1 MRARAALLPAAA
13 AGLVAGV
20 LAVQTAAGGGDFVP
34 ARAADPCAERSVAAV
49 SDGIDGLAEQLVLL
63 GLDGAA
69 CRLGVSR
76 ESLVIG
82 LAAPG
87 ERNEAEAEAVRG
99 GLLDAVDR
107 LDAQG
112 RLPRASALADEA
124 LDQADLPALVAA
136 AARALPDSLIDSR
149 LDTADVLRRTVA
161 ELDIRRLLGSVTD
174 PAQVQMLV
182 RDAVVRAAVAEALQ
196 GLPIPFR

>member
-1 MRARAALLPAAA
+1 MRARAALLPTGA
-13 AGLVAGV
+13 AGLVAAV
-20 LAVQTAAGGGDFVP
+20 LAVQIAAGGGDFVP
-34 ARAADPCAERSVAAV
+34 TRAADPCAERSVAAV

-87 ERNEAEAEAVRG
+87 ERSDAEIDAVRG

-107 LDAQG
+107 LEREG

-124 LDQADLPALVAA
+124 LEQADLPTLVAT

-149 LDTADVLRRTVA
+149 LDTGDVLRRTVA
-161 ELDIRRLLGSVTD
+161 EIDIRRLLGGVTE
-174 PAQVQMLV
+174 PAQVQTLV

-196 GLPIPFR
+196 GLPIPSR